1 MTKIALGNIVHFNRI
16 KSKVTIIDTVNKKIY
31 SRTFQD
37 KKQIPGLPRTFQE
50 SCHPVISRWHL
61 GHFQKQN
68 WSTSRKN
75 QKNFPKIFHKNG
87 LNIVIQ
93 CNLKIVDDLD
103 VTLNLF
109 NNIYRPFSKSNSKI
123 NYIHKESKH
132 PPSVI
137 KYLLLL
143 SHGYQA
149 FPQVGK
155 FLMSLKLFI
164 KKH

>member
-1 MTKIALGNIVHFNRI
+1 MTKIALGNIVHFKRI

-37 KKQIPGLPRTFQE
+37 KKQISGLSRTFQD
-50 SCHPVISRWHL
+50 SCHTVISRWHF

-75 QKNFPKIFHKNG
+75 QNDFPKIFHKKG

-103 VTLNLF
+103 VTLSIF
-109 NNIYRPFSKSNSKI
+109 NNIYRPFSKSNSEI
-123 NYIHKESKH
+123 NYTHKESKH
-132 PPSVI
+132 
-137 KYLLLL
+137 LL
-143 SHGYQA
+143 SA
-149 FPQVGK
+149 
-155 FLMSLKLFI
+155 I
-164 KKH
+164 K